1 MNGLK
6 KMIRPMGYQG
16 GNSNKMRAHID
27 VIGSEHSMATY
38 GATYS
43 IPPSRMKGAK
53 PQDKEDDTQIGP
65 PPRPF
70 YKWAGGKRQL
80 LDILNAAAPAN
91 YGRYFEPFVGGGAFL
106 FSQLPNS
113 ATISDANSELINC
126 YQVIRDDVE
135 ALIRSLHQHKNEEE
149 HFYTVRAKDL
159 TKMSPVQRAS
169 RFIFLNKTC
178 FNGLYRE
185 NKSGQFNAPF
195 GRYENPKIVDR
206 ENLLAINEYLQ
217 ESDVE
222 IYCGGYQT
230 VLDKAVA
237 GDFVYFDP
245 PYAPMTKT
253 ASFANY
259 LKGGFGLDDQ
269 AELAKVFADLT
280 ERGVRVMLSNS
291 NTQII
296 HDLYKGFN
304 IKTIHAT
311 RSINCKGGK
320 RGKEANEVLVT
331 NY

>member
-1 MNGLK
+1 MNSLVEFAFFTQKAAASNSSK
-6 KMIRPMGYQG
+6 KMAAMEIT
-16 GNSNKMRAHID
+16 D
-27 VIGSEHSMATY
+27 
-38 GATYS
+38 
-43 IPPSRMKGAK
+43 
-53 PQDKEDDTQIGP
+53 DDTTIGP

-70 YKWAGGKRQL
+70 VKWAGGKRQL
-80 LDILNAAAPAN
+80 LNILNASAPDN
-91 YGRYFEPFVGGGAFL
+91 FGRYYEPFIGGGAFL
-106 FSQLPNS
+106 FSQLPDS
-113 ATISDANSELINC
+113 ATISDANPELINC

-135 ALIRSLHQHKNEEE
+135 ALIRSLQQHKNEEE
-149 HFYTVRAKDL
+149 HFYFVRAKKPS
-159 TKMSPVQRAS
+159 KMTTVQRAS

-195 GRYENPKIVDR
+195 GRYEKPRIVDK
-206 ENLLAINEYLQ
+206 ENLRAISEYLQ
-217 ESDVE
+217 TYDVE
-222 IYCGGYQT
+222 IGCSDYQA
-230 VLDKAVA
+230 VLSKAQS

-253 ASFANY
+253 ASFASY
-259 LKGGFGLDDQ
+259 VKGGFGLEDQ
-269 AELAKVFADLT
+269 AELAKVFAELT
-280 ERGVRVMLSNS
+280 RRGVLVMLSNS

-304 IKTIHAT
+304 IQTIHAS